1 MIIADSILDM
11 IGEKPQ
17 GIYDCAI
24 GPMPEDR
31 NEMENV
37 VRYCNKEGD
46 DITEK
51 YSMNNAVVYELDT
64 FNSIIKTASKIFFW
78 IGLFFAVF
86 ASILMANFISV
97 SISYKKQEIGILR
110 AIGSRSNDVFRIFF
124 SESFVISVIEFVLT
138 SVLCLVVVMIINNVL
153 RSQIGILITILH
165 FGIRQVILTLVISVA
180 VAALASFFPVKK
192 TASKK
197 PIDAIRN
204 R

>member
-1 MIIADSILDM
+1 
-11 IGEKPQ
+11 
-17 GIYDCAI
+17 
-24 GPMPEDR
+24 
-31 NEMENV
+31 MESV

-51 YSMNNAVVYELDT
+51 YTMNNAVVYELDT
-64 FNSIIKTASKIFFW
+64 FNSIIKTLSKIFFW
-78 IGLFFAVF
+78 IGIFFAVF

-138 SVLCLVVVMIINNVL
+138 SVLCFVVVMIINNVL
-153 RSQIGILITILH
+153 RTQTGILITILH

>member
-1 MIIADSILDM
+1 
-11 IGEKPQ
+11 
-17 GIYDCAI
+17 
-24 GPMPEDR
+24 
-31 NEMENV
+31 
-37 VRYCNKEGD
+37 
-46 DITEK
+46 
-51 YSMNNAVVYELDT
+51 
-64 FNSIIKTASKIFFW
+64 
-78 IGLFFAVF
+78 
-86 ASILMANFISV
+86 MANFISV